1 MLPRYADMCDKLCVN
16 VVAYD
21 YSGYGPSSIV
31 SSEQEAISYYQAFMN
46 AARASSSSRG
56 TIAPSQSNSSVSV
69 HMQERITPTVNYTY
83 ENIKAVYDW
92 IVNES
97 GLLASRNPSRE
108 LIVYGQSVGS
118 GPSCKLAIDRQR
130 PICGL
135 ILHSPIMSGI
145 RVISQNRG
153 PLACFDI
160 YPNISRIN
168 YVRCPVLVIHGE
180 DDEEVTVNHGK
191 SIQNNVP
198 EQFRTT
204 PLYVRGAGHNDI
216 VESFPVQ
223 YYRRMKDF
231 LAHIQS
237 FHAEEGSNPNQPYG
251 YQQKNHSSFAS
262 VNDDILDRS
271 YQVREDYDDDDD
283 QRESGYIGNN
293 LVSHTGSDNT
303 NQEKMILL

>member
-21 YSGYGPSSIV
+21 YSGYGPSSTV
-31 SSEQEAISYYQAFMN
+31 NSELDAVAYYQAFVD
-46 AARASSSSRG
+46 AARASSASRG
-56 TIAPSQSNSSVSV
+56 TIAPSRSNASTPGSV
-69 HMQERITPTVNYTY
+69 QERTLPTVNYTY
-83 ENIKAVYDW
+83 DNIKIVYDW

-97 GLLASRNPSRE
+97 GLLSSKNPSRE

-118 GPSCKLAIDRQR
+118 GPSCKLAIDKQR
-130 PICGL
+130 PICAL

-160 YPNISRIN
+160 YPNISRIS
-168 YVRCPVLVIHGE
+168 YVKCPVLVIHGE

-191 SIQNNVP
+191 SLQTNVP
-198 EQFRTT
+198 EQFKTI

-237 FHAEEGSNPNQPYG
+237 FHAEEGSDPNQPYG
-251 YQQKNHSSFAS
+251 YQQKYHSSFAS
-262 VNDDILDRS
+262 VNEDILDRS
-271 YQVREDYDDDDD
+271 YQVREED
-283 QRESGYIGNN
+283 EEGENGLVGNN
-293 LVSHTGSDNT
+293 RISQTESDNSK
-303 NQEKMILL
+303 QEKMILL